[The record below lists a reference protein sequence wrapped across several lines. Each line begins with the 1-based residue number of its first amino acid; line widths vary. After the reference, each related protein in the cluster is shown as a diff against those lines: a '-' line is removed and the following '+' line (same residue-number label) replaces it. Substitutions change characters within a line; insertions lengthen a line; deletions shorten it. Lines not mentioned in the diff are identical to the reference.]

1 MTKSKSTHKTTPNSP
16 GRLLAE
22 YSAFPDDQPVNE
34 VYAAARLQR
43 SRAWVQLKRVTGGGP
58 KFLRT
63 DTGKIFYLKHEL
75 EAYLHRTLT
84 GYESTS
90 QYPDPA

>member
-22 YSAFPDDQPVNE
+22 YSAFPDDQPVSE
-34 VYAAARLQR
+34 LYAAARLQR

-63 DTGKIFYLKHEL
+63 DTGKIFYLKRDVET
-75 EAYLHRTLT
+75 YLSTSLT
-84 GYESTS
+84 PFTSTS
-90 QYPDPA
+90 QYPRSA